1 MQMIGEIGVLL
12 RKELVLEWRLR
23 YAISG
28 ILLYVLSTVYIVYAS
43 FVNVPAPTWNAVF
56 WIIVLFASVNAIAK
70 SFVQENGQRQLYYY
84 ILANPTSI
92 VLAKVIYN
100 TLLLFGLSLLCYG
113 ALGTVAGNPVK
124 DQGLFA
130 LGLFLGS
137 LGFSIAFTFISAIA
151 SKTNNSG
158 SLMAILSFPIVIPII
173 KSLIKLSAS
182 ALRLIQDTAIRK
194 DILTLTAIDTMLIAL
209 SFILFPYLWR
219 D

>member
-1 MQMIGEIGVLL
+1 MIREIGVLL

-43 FVNVPAPTWNAVF
+43 FVNVPAQTWNTVF

-84 ILANPTSI
+84 ALANPTSI

-100 TLLLFGLSLLCYG
+100 TLLLFGLTLLSYAAFSL
-113 ALGTVAGNPVK
+113 VAGNPVK
-124 DQGLFA
+124 DQGLFF

-137 LGFSIAFTFISAIA
+137 LGFSITFTFISAIA

-158 SLMAILSFPIVIPII
+158 SLMAILSFPVIIPILM
-173 KSLIKLSAS
+173 SLIKISAG
-182 ALRLIQDTAIRK
+182 ALRLIQDTAIWK
-194 DILTLTAIDTMLIAL
+194 DIVTLVAIDLMLLAL
-209 SFILFPYLWR
+209 SFILFPFLWR

>member
-173 KSLIKLSAS
+173 MSLIKLSAS
-182 ALRLIQDTAIRK
+182 ALRLIQDTAIWK